1 MNKASMS
8 HAAPRW
14 NSLKTRITL
23 ATLSIFLIGIWSL
36 SLVSIQLL
44 RSDVRRLVFEQQA
57 SAAGLVASQVNRELS
72 ERLEALQSVAELAS
86 GPMQAGPAAMQ
97 AFLDTRLELQS
108 YFDSRVYVAQ
118 HDGLVIACWPLGNG
132 PVGYNLIDRDYLA
145 AALKEGKAGFG
156 RPLIS
161 RTNGPVIVMAAP
173 IRDAQGAIIG
183 ALAGSISLAAHD
195 VFDQITENRFGRT
208 GTYALVAP
216 QHRLIITSTDE
227 KRVFLS
233 LPAAGINPV
242 IDRFSSGAEGDAI
255 AVGMDGEEVITSVKN
270 VPVAG
275 WQVSVSVLAEEAF
288 EPIRSQQRRILIGTI
303 VFSLLAGFAVW
314 WMLRR
319 QLKPLQTT
327 ASLLASLTD
336 GGQPLGPLPVSRND
350 EIGQVIGGFNRLI
363 HQLSERETTLRQ
375 VLDAASVA
383 IFLADKDGR
392 IKHANRRTAEMFRLP
407 LEEVVGRPF
416 TSLLPPADREA
427 ALRKWAPFLDS
438 VVPEADFDRIFYRED
453 RSEFWGHL
461 SITPFYDT
469 AGCGSGHISVIADIS
484 ERKQAEQALQKS
496 KQQYDKMAAQI
507 PIGIFIHRISEAGV
521 FSSDYVSPRTAEL
534 FGIEAD
540 VLAANPEV
548 VFDLVHPDDHDHIV
562 RIHLDAVKHRT
573 PFEWQ
578 GRVVAGSSIRWLQIR
593 SSPEVQENGDVLWHG
608 LVEDVTEGK
617 EYERQLEQIA
627 HYDSLTWLPNRALL
641 GDRLKQAMAQIRR
654 RGKRLAVA
662 CLDLDE
668 FRKINDQ
675 FGHNIGDQML
685 ISMAGTMRRVIREGD
700 TLARL
705 GGDEFVAVLLDLD
718 DEKAGIA
725 LVNRLLASVSQ
736 ATQIGEYSLQ
746 VSSSIGVAFYCGSE
760 DFDADQLLRQADQAM
775 YQAKVSGKNRYH
787 VFDSDQDR
795 NQRGWHEVIE
805 DIRRGLAAR
814 EFVLFYQPKVNMR
827 TGVVVGAEAL
837 IRWQHRE
844 QGLLS
849 PIAFLPAI
857 ESHPI
862 AVEIGEWVID
872 SALRQMEDWSAIGL
886 DMHVSVNIGALQLQQ
901 IRFHERLREILAAHP
916 KVSPGRL
923 TLEILESSALEDLR
937 HVAQAIEVCQ
947 GLGVNFALDDFGTGY
962 SSLTYLKRLSVNQ
975 LKIDQSFVRDML
987 DDPED
992 LAILEGVIG
1001 LAGAFR
1007 REVVA
1012 EGVETDAHG
1021 ELLLLLGC
1029 ELAQGYGI
1037 ARPMPAADL
1046 PAWAASWRPSGLWKG
1061 VKPVS
1066 RENLTPIFATTEHRS
1081 WVLSIENYI
1090 KGLQPEVPRLSVHQC
1105 RLAGWL
1111 NREGKVRYGDTLAL
1125 AAIERLHIEVHELAA
1140 ELVELAQAGQKEIAL
1155 EKLARL
1161 HSLRDGLAGQ
1171 LKILVAGELT

>member
-1 MNKASMS
+1 MS
-8 HAAPRW
+8 HGATRW

-57 SAAGLVASQVNRELS
+57 SAAGLVASQVNRELA

-86 GPMQAGPAAMQ
+86 GPMQAGPSAMQ

-108 YFDSRVYVAQ
+108 YFDSRVYAAQ
-118 HDGLVIACWPLGNG
+118 HDGFVIASWPLGNG

-156 RPLIS
+156 RPLVS
-161 RTNGPVIVMAAP
+161 HTNGPVIVMAAP
-173 IRDAQGAIIG
+173 IRDAKGAIIG

-195 VFDQITENRFGRT
+195 VFDQITRNHFGRT

-227 KRVFLS
+227 KQVFLS
-233 LPAAGINPV
+233 LPAAGVSPV
-242 IDRFSSGAEGDAI
+242 IDRFVSGAEGEAI
-255 AVGMDGEEVITSVKN
+255 SEGPDGGELITSVKN

-275 WQVSVSVLAEEAF
+275 WQVSVSLSAEEAF
-288 EPIRSQQRRILIGTI
+288 EPIRSQQRRILLGTI
-303 VFSLLAGFAVW
+303 VLTLLAGFAIW

-319 QLKPLQTT
+319 QLMPLQTT
-327 ASLLASLTD
+327 ARTLASLTD
-336 GGQPLGPLPVSRND
+336 GGQPLGPLPISRND

-363 HQLSERETTLRQ
+363 HQLGERETTLRQ

-383 IFLADKDGR
+383 ILLVDTDGR
-392 IKHANRRTAEMFRLP
+392 VKHANRRTSEMFRLAP
-407 LEEVVGRPF
+407 DNVVGRPF
-416 TSLLPPADREA
+416 TSLLPPADREEV
-427 ALRKWAPFLDS
+427 LRKWAPFLDG
-438 VVPEADFDRIFYRED
+438 VVPEADLDRVFYRED
-453 RSEFWGHL
+453 KSEFWGHL
-461 SITPFYDT
+461 SITPFFDT
-469 AGCGSGHISVIADIS
+469 AGRGSGHISVIADIS
-484 ERKQAEQALQKS
+484 ERKQAEQALQRS

-507 PIGIFIHRISEAGV
+507 PIGIFIHRISVAGV

-534 FGIEAD
+534 FGMDAN
-540 VLAANPEV
+540 VLSANPEV

-562 RIHLDAVKHRT
+562 RTHLDAMTHRT

-578 GRVVAGSSIRWLQIR
+578 GRVVTGSSIRWLHIR

-662 CLDLDE
+662 CTDLDE
-668 FRKINDQ
+668 FRRINDQ

-685 ISMAGTMRRVIREGD
+685 ISLAGAMRRVIREGD

-718 DEKAGIA
+718 DEKAGIS

-736 ATQIGEYSLQ
+736 AMQVGEYSLQ
-746 VSSSIGVAFYCGSE
+746 VSSSIGVAFYSGGE

-787 VFDSDQDR
+787 VFDSENDR
-795 NQRGWHEVIE
+795 SQRGRHEVVE
-805 DIRRGLAAR
+805 DIQRGLAAG

-844 QGLLS
+844 KGLLS
-849 PIAFLPAI
+849 PIAFLPVI
-857 ESHPI
+857 ESHPMAI
-862 AVEIGEWVID
+862 EIGEWVID
-872 SALRQMEDWSAIGL
+872 SALRQMEEWGAIGL
-886 DMHVSVNIGALQLQQ
+886 EMHVSVNIGALQLQQ

-916 KVSPGRL
+916 RVNPARL

-937 HVAQAIEVCQ
+937 HVAQAIEACQ
-947 GLGVNFALDDFGTGY
+947 DLGVNFALDDFGTGY

-1001 LAGAFR
+1001 LASAFR

-1037 ARPMPAADL
+1037 ARPMPAGDL
-1046 PAWAASWRPSGLWKG
+1046 PAWAASWCPSRLWRD

-1066 RENLTPIFATTEHRS
+1066 RENLAPIFATTEHRS

-1090 KGLQPEVPRLSVHQC
+1090 NGLQQDVPQLSVHQC
-1105 RLAGWL
+1105 RL
-1111 NREGKVRYGDTLAL
+1111 GKWIDCDGKTRYGDTPGMV
-1125 AAIERLHIEVHELAA
+1125 AIERLHIEVHELAL
-1140 ELVELAQAGQKEIAL
+1140 ELVELARAGKKEIAL
-1155 EKLARL
+1155 EQLARL
-1161 HSLRDGLAGQ
+1161 HSMRDDLAGR
-1171 LKILVAGELT
+1171 LKALVADEVA